1 MKVESERE
9 VAQSCPTL
17 HDPMDCSLPGFSIH
31 GIFQARVLEWGAIA
45 FSGFSPYLE
54 IKFYDEQT
62 EEFHSFNISNF
73 YTQDKVI
80 HCNDEVK
87 EFKVYYLT
95 VEDYHAED
103 FQS

>member
-1 MKVESERE
+1 MSDSFVTPQT
-9 VAQSCPTL
+9 VAHQAPLS
-17 HDPMDCSLPGFSIH
+17 MRF
-31 GIFQARVLEWGAIA
+31 FRARVLEWGAIA